1 MSIKQP
7 SLYLSQSRGQGL
19 PGSEL
24 PAPGKEAMSHSQQTL
39 GAIKGI
45 IDQAGGKISFQR
57 FMQAA
62 LFEPELGYYRCGTEK
77 FGAMGDFFTA
87 PESSSLFGQCLAQ
100 FIQQLK
106 TVNNVLEV
114 GAGSGRLAVS
124 ILKELDA
131 QSILPEGYYI
141 LELSAELR
149 QRQRQKIQAAL
160 PNYIDKVVWLD
171 VLPEA
176 FNGVVIA
183 NELLDAMP
191 VTRFKL
197 ENDQVLEEY
206 VEYHDDALTYS
217 YEPTSNQ
224 RLLARIEELKQQTSI
239 AETESYYSEVNFVAE
254 DWIKTLADKIES
266 GVVLIID
273 YGYPRNAYYHSQ
285 RHMGTLMCHYQHRAH
300 PDPLILTGIQDITA
314 HIDFTAMADAALES
328 GLEVVGFTTQ
338 AHFLLNLG
346 LLDLVDT
353 DQENLPEF
361 LQASGEVKRLTLPG
375 EMGES
380 FKVIAFAKNYEDDIA
395 GFSQHDI
402 RHLL

>member
-1 MSIKQP
+1 MS
-7 SLYLSQSRGQGL
+7 SSRSQAHGL
-19 PGSEL
+19 PE
-24 PAPGKEAMSHSQQTL
+24 PGKEAMSHSRQTL
-39 GAIKGI
+39 EVIKAII
-45 IDQAGGKISFQR
+45 QRAGGKIPFQQ

-77 FGAMGDFFTA
+77 FGVMGDFITA
-87 PESSSLFGQCLAQ
+87 PEVSPLFGQSLAR
-100 FIQQLK
+100 FIQQTR

-124 ILKELDA
+124 ILTALEA
-131 QSILPEGYYI
+131 QASLPESYYI

-149 QRQRQKIQAAL
+149 ERQRQNIQAAL
-160 PNYIDKVVWLD
+160 PGFIDRVVWLD
-171 VLPEA
+171 ALPKA
-176 FNGVVIA
+176 FCGVVIA

-197 ENDQVLEEY
+197 DKNSILEEY
-206 VEYHDDALTYS
+206 VVCNEDELGYA
-217 YEPTSNQ
+217 YELTSNK
-224 RLLARIEELKQQTSI
+224 RLMTRIEELKTQTSI
-239 AETESYYSEVNFVAE
+239 SDIEPYYSEVNFVAE
-254 DWIKTLADKIES
+254 DWIKSLAEGIES

-300 PDPLILTGIQDITA
+300 PDPLILPGIQDITA

-328 GLEVVGFTTQ
+328 GMEVVGFTTQ

-346 LLDLVDT
+346 LLDLLDAEQQ
-353 DQENLPEF
+353 DLPGY

-380 FKVIAFAKNYEDDIA
+380 FKVMAFSKNFEDDVVGFAK
-395 GFSQHDI
+395 HDI